1 MKKEIKGIRI
11 GKRWI
16 KNVAV
21 FRWHDNPKSTIRK
34 LLEIINEFGQAT
46 EYKINTQKSL
56 AFLHANNE
64 RSERQNKEIIP
75 FAITSKR
82 IKYLGI
88 HLPKEAKDL

>member
-1 MKKEIKGIRI
+1 MR
-11 GKRWI
+11 KRNWI
-16 KNVAV
+16 KIGEEVKLSLFAEDMTKWRNDA
-21 FRWHDNPKSTIRK
+21 TRK
-34 LLEIINEFGQAT
+34 LLELINEFSTVAR
-46 EYKINTQKSL
+46 YKINTQKSL
-56 AFLHANNE
+56 AFLHANNA